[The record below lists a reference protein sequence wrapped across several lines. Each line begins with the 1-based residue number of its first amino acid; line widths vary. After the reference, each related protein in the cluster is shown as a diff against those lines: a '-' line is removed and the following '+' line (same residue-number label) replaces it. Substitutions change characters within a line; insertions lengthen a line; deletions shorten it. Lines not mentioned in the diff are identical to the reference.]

1 MNLFF
6 KAAAVAL
13 PTLATGIVLA
23 ASTSQDAGLAQ
34 AGGGL
39 RLDNRS
45 APAVA
50 CPAPRRPGRS
60 SSIPAA

>member
-23 ASTSQDAGLAQ
+23 ASTSQDAGS
-34 AGGGL
+34 L
-39 RLDNRS
+39 R
-45 APAVA
+45 
-50 CPAPRRPGRS
+50 
-60 SSIPAA
+60 PAAAFASITDPHQRSLALF